1 MFFDA
6 RAAKALAPGKH
17 IVIQGCPGLRLIA
30 SQTRKTWTYRY
41 RSPHDG
47 SLKQIKIGYWPD
59 LQPVQAAMRW
69 QELRSQRDSGT
80 DPVAARKEE
89 RATTRARPAK
99 VAAQAYTLSQMVE
112 DYAAGYLA
120 VHREPRGARVI
131 AQRLRNAMAAHAGLR
146 AVDVTRAFVF
156 QFIEE
161 RIATPVLAKSVKTE
175 MAAAWRYAM
184 EAGRVPESMPNW
196 WGEKTSHKF
205 RSKGA
210 MRDGKR
216 KGTGKRVLSP
226 EELRILL
233 VEDLELFS
241 PQVSRFLEL
250 QLWTCTRG
258 AEICQMQRHQI
269 TQEATGWWWTIP
281 KAEMKGRNVDDA
293 FDLRVPLLG
302 RAREIVETLLA
313 EVPPEVPWLFLSRSR
328 AGELKGQ
335 TQAYM
340 QSKVHYMQPYSK
352 SRPDH
357 VRRRLQVTHWSPHD
371 LRRTG
376 RTMLASMGCPHEV
389 GEAILGHV
397 VPGVAGDYQL
407 YQYDAERR
415 IWLERWSSRLA
426 ELTTADHS
434 RPSGDAA

>member
-1 MFFDA
+1 
-6 RAAKALAPGKH
+6 
-17 IVIQGCPGLRLIA
+17 
-30 SQTRKTWTYRY
+30 
-41 RSPHDG
+41 
-47 SLKQIKIGYWPD
+47 
-59 LQPVQAAMRW
+59 
-69 QELRSQRDSGT
+69 
-80 DPVAARKEE
+80 
-89 RATTRARPAK
+89 
-99 VAAQAYTLSQMVE
+99 
-112 DYAAGYLA
+112 
-120 VHREPRGARVI
+120 
-131 AQRLRNAMAAHAGLR
+131 
-146 AVDVTRAFVF
+146 
-156 QFIEE
+156 
-161 RIATPVLAKSVKTE
+161 
-175 MAAAWRYAM
+175 
-184 EAGRVPESMPNW
+184 
-196 WGEKTSHKF
+196 
-205 RSKGA
+205 

-313 EVPPEVPWLFLSRSR
+313 EVPPEVPWLFWSRSR

-357 VRRRLQVTHWSPHD
+357 VRRRMQVTHWSPHD

-426 ELTTADHS
+426 ELTTQDHS